1 MGESAVASPS
11 NRPRNGLGDQL
22 LKLSGMKAVDELLIG
37 MIKYLVGNRSVPFWP
52 LLFVC
57 LFVYYLK

>member
-1 MGESAVASPS
+1 MGERAVASPS

-37 MIKYLVGNRSVPFWP
+37 MIKYLVGNRSVPF
-52 LLFVC
+52 
-57 LFVYYLK
+57 